1 MENQQNNNM
10 EAQQNQQEQQNQQN
24 DNMGNQQQNNGQQKE
39 TNNLINAVAYLI
51 FFIPLIVDGNNEEY
65 KFHANQGL
73 VLLILG
79 IIVSVLGSILPIIG
93 WFVILPVGLIFVLVL
108 AIIGIINGI
117 NRKQKEL
124 PLIGKIKL
132 IK

>member
-1 MENQQNNNM
+1 MENQENNNM
-10 EAQQNQQEQQNQQN
+10 DNQGTENMDNQEQNNMNQQEQNNAGN
-24 DNMGNQQQNNGQQKE
+24 DD
-39 TNNLINAVAYLI
+39 TNNLINAVAYLV
-51 FFIPLIVDGNNEEY
+51 FFVPLIVDGNNQEY

-73 VLLILG
+73 VLLLLSIV
-79 IIVSVLGSILPIIG
+79 VSVLGSILPVIG

-108 AIIGIINGI
+108 VIMGIIHGI
-117 NRKQKEL
+117 NREQKEL